1 VIAVLAALPLFAHR
15 LKLVQSQ
22 AEAGAT
28 VREMGEFKEFPV
40 AAEYIKDRRLALTWD
55 RPDNERQ
62 LDWRRRSRLAEVWLI
77 KEAAK

>member
-1 VIAVLAALPLFAHR
+1 
-15 LKLVQSQ
+15 
-22 AEAGAT
+22 
-28 VREMGEFKEFPV
+28 MGEFKEFPV